1 MANIEKK
8 AKHIQTEGQKKKAKT
23 EKEHKLNVQ
32 KHQSK
37 LVSLDPHI
45 KKWHKRVRANKGDV
59 ILEISTEVVFPWYI
73 FFSLTLQP
81 S

>member
-1 MANIEKK
+1 MKLLRMFTAQNAKFSAAHNVANIEKK

-45 KKWHKRVRANKGDV
+45 KK
-59 ILEISTEVVFPWYI
+59 
-73 FFSLTLQP
+73 
-81 S
+81 